1 MKDKLI
7 KSGVKNLIEF
17 GYPDV
22 TAENILTD
30 HVYSE
35 FFIEMLEDVLDEED
49 TPEAVK
55 QAVQELLNQMNH
67 KKEDNDAIVLST
79 CPYCQIES
87 VGISNCDCPF

>member
-17 GYPDV
+17 GYEGV

-30 HVYSE
+30 HVYSA

-49 TPEAVK
+49 SPEAVK
-55 QAVQELLNQMNH
+55 NAARELLSQISH
-67 KKEDNDAIVLST
+67 KKKDNDVIVLST